1 MRHQPRI
8 SLPNVHP
15 EETTD
20 GNSAGTKAR
29 ELLCAILPEKALH
42 EFLTKGFFH
51 YEGKVGVYRIC
62 QHSQTE
68 IYRNGRLSATACL
81 TLTNFAPSCDRMIA
95 EYLILK
101 SNEALYWNK
110 ANVFPAEN
118 RIFNLPLLAMTALDL
133 ALGLKLVLDYLRP

>member
-1 MRHQPRI
+1 
-8 SLPNVHP
+8 
-15 EETTD
+15 
-20 GNSAGTKAR
+20 
-29 ELLCAILPEKALH
+29 
-42 EFLTKGFFH
+42 
-51 YEGKVGVYRIC
+51 
-62 QHSQTE
+62 
-68 IYRNGRLSATACL
+68 
-81 TLTNFAPSCDRMIA
+81 MIA